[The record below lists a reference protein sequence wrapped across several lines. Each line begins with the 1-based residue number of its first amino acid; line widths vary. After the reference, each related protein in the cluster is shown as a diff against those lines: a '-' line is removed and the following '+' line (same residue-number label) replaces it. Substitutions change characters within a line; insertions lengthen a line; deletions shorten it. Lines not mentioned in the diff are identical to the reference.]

1 MADRITQFLPLS
13 SSPSNMITKIKDF
26 TLGNNLTN
34 ALKAAL
40 SAVIPVLLFSYLGD
54 LQTGLII
61 ALGALFTFPSDT
73 PSNLK
78 HKINGILVTVLILA
92 SCNLLINLTS
102 PYPFIFYPVF
112 TCLVFILSMLAVYGQ
127 RATMVAF
134 SALMTISIS
143 FSHTHTG
150 WEILYHAGLFLGG
163 GLFYLLVSIIFH
175 YINPHRYTELQ
186 IVECIKLTSKY
197 LNLRGDLWELNS
209 DRKEITRKQ
218 LHLQVELNDIQEKI
232 REILVRNR
240 TNYGSSHQN
249 RKMLMSFMTLVE
261 IMELAVSTSFDHNK
275 LHQKFDEHP
284 KVLMTYQNLAYN
296 LAKNLKSL
304 SKKIRKRK
312 SYSPKN
318 NLVENL
324 YAFENAIT
332 EYEKTLGKTEAS
344 EGVLMLTNMLHYA
357 EKQVEKIKT
366 LERAYTSNVKL
377 KDLKGRDKDLEN
389 LITPDYYPLNTLVE
403 NFSFSSMEFRHSLR
417 ITTTL
422 LIGFIIGKILPF
434 ENVYWILLTI
444 VVIMRPGYGLTK
456 ERTTHRFI
464 GTVIGGVLGFAVL
477 ATGPSP
483 AILGV
488 LTILFLILGLT
499 FNPSNYRIGT
509 TFITLHV
516 IFIFA
521 ILNPTD
527 NNIVLYRIL
536 DTLVGATLAILANH
550 FLWPFWEF
558 LNTNENIKN
567 SIEANRNYLKEI
579 SILYNNKEGINQ
591 KYRLARNQA
600 FIEIGNLMA
609 SFQRMLQEPKSKQ
622 TNLQQVY
629 KFTVVNNA
637 LLSAAAS
644 LGTYTQSHKT
654 TEASASF
661 NIIFDR
667 IIKNLDYAISLL
679 KEENKPTE
687 TEAPI
692 DDISNNSFIELK
704 KIREK
709 ELSQAENIEN
719 IESKEFKIKM
729 QEAQLVIEQL
739 VWLTNLSENIVKT
752 TKILLKPQPQTE
764 TNPLKTFFGSN
775 NPEA

>member
-1 MADRITQFLPLS
+1 MF
-13 SSPSNMITKIKDF
+13 TKIKDF
-26 TLGNNLTN
+26 TVGTNFIN
-34 ALKAAL
+34 ALKVAI
-40 SAVIPVLLFSYLGD
+40 SAVLPVVVFSYFGD
-54 LQTGLII
+54 FQSGLIM
-61 ALGALFTFPSDT
+61 ALGVIFTSPSDT

-78 HKINGILVTVLILA
+78 HKINGLLVSILIISGV
-92 SCNLLINLTS
+92 NLLINVTF
-102 PYPFIFYPVF
+102 PYPILLYPVF
-112 TCLVFILSMLAVYGQ
+112 TLLVFSSSMLAVYGQ

-134 SALMTISIS
+134 SALLTISLS
-143 FSHTHTG
+143 FSHIHTG
-150 WEILYHAGLFLGG
+150 WEIVHQTGLIISG
-163 GLFYLLVSIIFH
+163 GLFYLLVSLIFY
-175 YINPHRYTELQ
+175 YINPHRYIELQ
-186 IVECIKLTSKY
+186 IVECIKLTAKY
-197 LNLRGDLWELNS
+197 LKLRGDLWELNS

-218 LHLQVELNDIQEKI
+218 LHLQVELNTIHENI

-249 RKMLMSFMTLVE
+249 RKMLMSFITLVE
-261 IMELAVSTSFDHNK
+261 VMELAISTSFDHNK
-275 LHQKFDEHP
+275 LHQRFDAHP
-284 KVLMTYQNLAYN
+284 KVLMTYQSLAYN

-312 SYSPKN
+312 SYIPKN
-318 NLVENL
+318 NLIENL
-324 YAFENAIT
+324 FAFENAIV
-332 EYEKTLGKTEAS
+332 EYQKTLGETEAS
-344 EGVLMLTNMLHYA
+344 EGSLMLSNMLHYA

-403 NFSFSSMEFRHSLR
+403 NLSFSSLEFRHSLR
-417 ITTTL
+417 ITVTL
-422 LIGFIIGKILPF
+422 LIGFIIGKVLPF

-464 GTVIGGVLGFAVL
+464 GTLIGGVLGFAIL
-477 ATGPSP
+477 ATGPS
-483 AILGV
+483 ATILGV
-488 LTILFLILGLT
+488 LTVLFMLLGLS

-509 TFITLHV
+509 TFITIHV
-516 IFIFA
+516 ILIFA

-527 NNIVLYRIL
+527 DNIIIYRIL

-567 SIEANRNYLKEI
+567 SIEANKNYLKQI
-579 SILYNNKEGINQ
+579 SILYNNKKGIDAT
-591 KYRLARNQA
+591 YRLARNQA

-622 TNLQQVY
+622 DKLQQVY

-654 TEASASF
+654 TQASESF
-661 NIIFDR
+661 NIVFDR
-667 IIKNLDYAISLL
+667 IIKNLEYAISLL
-679 KEENKPTE
+679 KNDNKPFDKE
-687 TEAPI
+687 FLI
-692 DDISNNSFIELK
+692 DDIFNNSFIELK

-709 ELSQAENIEN
+709 ELMQADEINSE
-719 IESKEFKIKM
+719 EFQLKM

-739 VWLTNLSENIVKT
+739 VWLINLSENIIKT
-752 TKILLKPQPQTE
+752 TKVLIK
-764 TNPLKTFFGSN
+764 N
-775 NPEA
+775 

>member
-1 MADRITQFLPLS
+1 
-13 SSPSNMITKIKDF
+13 MITKIKDF
-26 TLGNNLTN
+26 TLSTNFTN
-34 ALKAAL
+34 ALKAAF
-40 SAVIPVLLFSYLGD
+40 SAVIPVFIFSYLGD

-92 SCNLLINLTS
+92 SCNLLINLTN
-102 PYPFIFYPVF
+102 PYPIIFYPVF
-112 TCLVFILSMLAVYGQ
+112 ASLVFILSMLAVYGQ

-150 WEILYHAGLFLGG
+150 WDILEHTGLFLGG
-163 GLFYLLVSIIFH
+163 GLFYLLVSLIFY

-186 IVECIKLTSKY
+186 IVECIKLTAKY
-197 LNLRGDLWELNS
+197 LKLRGDLWELNS

-218 LHLQVELNDIQEKI
+218 LHLQVELNDIHENI

-240 TNYGSSHQN
+240 TNYGSSNQN
-249 RKMLMSFMTLVE
+249 RKMLMSFITLVE
-261 IMELAVSTSFDHNK
+261 VMELAISTSFDHNK
-275 LHQKFDEHP
+275 LHQKFDDHP
-284 KVLMTYQNLAYN
+284 KVLMTYQSLAYN

-312 SYSPKN
+312 SYTPKN

-324 YAFENAIT
+324 YAFENAIA
-332 EYEKTLGKTEAS
+332 EYEKTLGKSEAS
-344 EGVLMLTNMLHYA
+344 EGVLMLSNMLHYA
-357 EKQVEKIKT
+357 EKQVEKIKI

-403 NFSFSSMEFRHSLR
+403 NFSFSSLEFRHSLR

-422 LIGFIIGKILPF
+422 VIGFIIGKILPF

-456 ERTTHRFI
+456 ERTANRFI
-464 GTVIGGVLGFAVL
+464 GTLIGGVLGFAVL
-477 ATGPSP
+477 ATGPSTT
-483 AILGV
+483 ILGG
-488 LTILFLILGLT
+488 LTILFLIMGLT
-499 FNPSNYRIGT
+499 FNPSNYKIGT

-527 NNIVLYRIL
+527 NDIVLYRVL

-550 FLWPFWEF
+550 FLWPYWES

-567 SIEANRNYLKEI
+567 SIEANRNYLKQI
-579 SILYNNKEGINQ
+579 SILYNSKESVNAN
-591 KYRLARNQA
+591 YRLARNQA

-622 TNLQQVY
+622 DKLQQVY

-637 LLSAAAS
+637 LLSSAAS

-661 NIIFDR
+661 NIVFDR
-667 IIKNLDYAISLL
+667 IIKNLDCAILLL
-679 KEENKPTE
+679 KNENKPTE
-687 TEAPI
+687 TDTII
-692 DDISNNSFIELK
+692 DDIFNNSFIELK

-709 ELSQAENIEN
+709 ELMQGAD
-719 IESKEFKIKM
+719 IESEDFKLKM

-739 VWLTNLSENIVKT
+739 VWLTNLSENIIKT
-752 TKILLKPQPQTE
+752 TKVLLKPQPQIE

-775 NPEA
+775 SPEAL

>member
-1 MADRITQFLPLS
+1 
-13 SSPSNMITKIKDF
+13 MIAKIKEL
-26 TLGNNLTN
+26 TLGTNFTN
-34 ALKAAL
+34 AIKVGLAVAIPTL
-40 SAVIPVLLFSYLGD
+40 SFSYFD
-54 LQTGLII
+54 NFEDGLII
-61 ALGALFTFPSDT
+61 ALGVVFTFPSDI

-78 HKINGILVTVLILA
+78 HKINGLLVAILIISSV
-92 SCNLLINLTS
+92 NLLINITY
-102 PYPFIFYPVF
+102 PYPIIFYPIFCTLIFV
-112 TCLVFILSMLAVYGQ
+112 LSMLAVYGQ

-134 SALMTISIS
+134 SGLMTISIS
-143 FSHTHTG
+143 LSHIHSG
-150 WEILYHAGLFLGG
+150 WEMLHHAGLLLAG
-163 GLFYLLVSIIFH
+163 GLFYLLISVIFF
-175 YINPHRYTELQ
+175 YINPHRYTELE
-186 IVECIKLTSKY
+186 IVECIKLTAKY
-197 LNLRGDLWELNS
+197 LKLRGDLWELNS
-209 DRKEITRKQ
+209 DRKEITKKQ
-218 LHLQVELNDIQEKI
+218 LLLQVDLNEKHENI

-240 TNYGSSHQN
+240 TNYGSSNQN
-249 RKMLMSFMTLVE
+249 RKMLLSFMTLVE
-261 IMELAVSTSFDHNK
+261 VMELAISTSFDHNK
-275 LHQKFDEHP
+275 LHEKFDEHP
-284 KVLMTYQNLAYN
+284 KVLMTYQSLAYN

-312 SYSPKN
+312 SYIPKN

-324 YAFENAIT
+324 YTFENAIA
-332 EYEKTLGKTEAS
+332 EYERNLGKTEAS

-377 KDLKGRDKDLEN
+377 KDLKGRDKDLEK
-389 LITPDYYPLNTLVE
+389 LITPYYYPLNTLTE
-403 NFSFSSMEFRHSLR
+403 NFSFSSLEFRHSLR

-422 LIGFIIGKILPF
+422 LIGLIIGKILPF

-456 ERTTHRFI
+456 ERTAHRFI
-464 GTVIGGVLGFAVL
+464 GTIIGGVLGFAFL
-477 ATGPSP
+477 AADPNITT
-483 AILGV
+483 LGV
-488 LTILFLILGLT
+488 LTLLFLILGLT

-509 TFITLHV
+509 SFITLHV

-527 NNIVLYRIL
+527 DKIVLFRIL
-536 DTLVGATLAILANH
+536 DTCVGATLAILANH

-567 SIEANRNYLKEI
+567 SVEANKNYLKQI
-579 SILYNNKEGINQ
+579 SILYNKKKGIDAN
-591 KYRLARNQA
+591 YRLARNQA

-622 TNLQQVY
+622 FMLQQVY

-661 NIIFDR
+661 NIVFDQ
-667 IIKNLDYAISLL
+667 IIKNLEYAISLL
-679 KEENKPTE
+679 KNEDKQVE
-687 TEAPI
+687 TEELI
-692 DDISNNSFIELK
+692 DDIFNNSFIELK

-709 ELSQAENIEN
+709 ELMQADDINSE
-719 IESKEFKIKM
+719 EFRLKM

-739 VWLTNLSENIVKT
+739 VWLTNLSENIIKT
-752 TKILLKPQPQTE
+752 TKILLKPQPQAE
-764 TNPLKTFFGSN
+764 TNPLKTFFASN

>member
-1 MADRITQFLPLS
+1 
-13 SSPSNMITKIKDF
+13 MITKIKDF
-26 TLGNNLTN
+26 TVGTNLFN
-34 ALKAAL
+34 ALKAGL
-40 SAVIPVLLFSYLGD
+40 SAVIPVLTFSYLGN

-78 HKINGILVTVLILA
+78 HKINGILVAVSILF
-92 SCNLLINLTS
+92 SVNLLINITC
-102 PYPFIFYPVF
+102 PYPFVFYPVF
-112 TCLVFILSMLAVYGQ
+112 ISLVFILSMLAVYGQ

-134 SALMTISIS
+134 SALMIISIS
-143 FSHTHTG
+143 FSHINTG
-150 WEILYHAGLFLGG
+150 WKMIEHALLLLSG
-163 GLFYLLVSIIFH
+163 GLFYLLISLIFY

-186 IVECIKLTSKY
+186 IVECIKLTAKY
-197 LNLRGDLWELNS
+197 LKLRGDLWELNS

-218 LHLQVELNDIQEKI
+218 LHLQVELNDIHENI

-240 TNYGSSHQN
+240 TNYGSSNQN
-249 RKMLMSFMTLVE
+249 RKMLLSFITLVE
-261 IMELAVSTSFDHNK
+261 VMELAISTSFDHNK

-284 KVLMTYQNLAYN
+284 KVLMTYQSLAYN
-296 LAKNLKSL
+296 LARNLKSL

-312 SYSPKN
+312 SYTPKN

-324 YAFENAIT
+324 YAFENAIAD
-332 EYEKTLGKTEAS
+332 YEKTLGKNEAS

-403 NFSFSSMEFRHSLR
+403 NFSFSSLEFRHSLR

-422 LIGFIIGKILPF
+422 LIGYIIGKVLPF
-434 ENVYWILLTI
+434 ENVYWILITI

-456 ERTTHRFI
+456 ERTLNRFL
-464 GTVIGGVLGFAVL
+464 GTIFGGVVGFAIL
-477 ATGPSP
+477 ATGPTTT
-483 AILGV
+483 ILGG

-499 FNPSNYRIGT
+499 FNPSNYKIGT
-509 TFITLHV
+509 TFITLHI

-527 NNIVLYRIL
+527 DVILYRIL
-536 DTLVGATLAILANH
+536 DTCVGATLAILANH
-550 FLWPFWEF
+550 FLWPFWES

-600 FIEIGNLMA
+600 FIEIGTLMA

-679 KEENKPTE
+679 KNENKPTE

-709 ELSQAENIEN
+709 ELSKADDINSQ
-719 IESKEFKIKM
+719 EFKLKM

-739 VWLTNLSENIVKT
+739 VWLTNLSENIIKT

>member
-1 MADRITQFLPLS
+1 MSLTEN
-13 SSPSNMITKIKDF
+13 NMITKIKDF
-26 TLGNNLTN
+26 TLSTNFTN
-34 ALKAAL
+34 ALKASL
-40 SAVIPVLLFSYLGD
+40 SAVIPVLLFTYLGD

-78 HKINGILVTVLILA
+78 HKINGILVTVLILVG
-92 SCNLLINLTS
+92 SNLLINLTY
-102 PYPFIFYPVF
+102 PYPLLFYPVF
-112 TCLVFILSMLAVYGQ
+112 ASLVFILSMLAVYGQ

-150 WEILYHAGLFLGG
+150 WEMIQHAGLLLGG
-163 GLFYLLVSIIFH
+163 GLFYLLVSLIFY

-186 IVECIKLTSKY
+186 IVECIKLTAKY
-197 LNLRGDLWELNS
+197 LKLRGDLWELNS

-218 LHLQVELNDIQEKI
+218 LHLQVELNDIHENI

-249 RKMLMSFMTLVE
+249 RKMLLSFITLVE
-261 IMELAVSTSFDHNK
+261 VMELAISTSFDHNK

-284 KVLMTYQNLAYN
+284 KVLMTYQSLAYN
-296 LAKNLKSL
+296 LARNLKSL

-312 SYSPKN
+312 SYTPKN
-318 NLVENL
+318 NLIDNL

-332 EYEKTLGKTEAS
+332 EYEKKLGKAEAS

-366 LERAYTSNVKL
+366 LEQAYTSKVRL

-389 LITPDYYPLNTLVE
+389 LITPQYYPLNTLVE
-403 NFSFSSMEFRHSLR
+403 NFSFSSLEFRHSLR

-456 ERTTHRFI
+456 ERTLNRFL
-464 GTVIGGVLGFAVL
+464 GTIFGGVVAFAIL
-477 ATGPSP
+477 ATGPSTT
-483 AILGV
+483 ILGG

-499 FNPSNYRIGT
+499 FNPSNYKIGT

-527 NNIVLYRIL
+527 GNIILYRVL

-550 FLWPFWEF
+550 FLWPFWES

-567 SIEANRNYLKEI
+567 SIEANRNYLKQI
-579 SILYNNKEGINQ
+579 SILYNSKEGVNAN
-591 KYRLARNQA
+591 YRLARNQA

-622 TNLQQVY
+622 DKLQQVY

-637 LLSAAAS
+637 LLSSAAS

-661 NIIFDR
+661 NIVFDR
-667 IIKNLDYAISLL
+667 IIKNLDYAILLL
-679 KEENKPTE
+679 KNKPIE
-687 TEAPI
+687 TDTII
-692 DDISNNSFIELK
+692 DDILNNSFIELK

-709 ELSQAENIEN
+709 ELMEGADVNSEA
-719 IESKEFKIKM
+719 FKLKM

-739 VWLTNLSENIVKT
+739 IWLTNLSENVVKT
-752 TKILLKPQPQTE
+752 TKVLMKSQPQSE

>member
-1 MADRITQFLPLS
+1 
-13 SSPSNMITKIKDF
+13 MIAKIKDF
-26 TLGNNLTN
+26 TIGTNLTN

-40 SAVIPVLLFSYLGD
+40 SAVIPVFFFSYFVD
-54 LQTGLII
+54 LQTGLIV

-92 SCNLLINLTS
+92 SCNLLINVTY
-102 PYPFIFYPVF
+102 PYPILFYPIF
-112 TCLVFILSMLAVYGQ
+112 TALVFILSMLAVYGQ

-134 SALMTISIS
+134 SALMTICIS
-143 FSHTHTG
+143 FSHIHSG
-150 WEILYHAGLFLGG
+150 WEMIQYTGLFLSG
-163 GLFYLLVSIIFH
+163 GLFYLLISLIFH

-186 IVECIKLTSKY
+186 IVECIKLTAKY
-197 LNLRGDLWELNS
+197 LKLRGDLWELNS

-218 LHLQVELNDIQEKI
+218 LHLQVELNDIHENI

-249 RKMLMSFMTLVE
+249 RKMLLSFISLVE
-261 IMELAVSTSFDHNK
+261 IMELAISTSFDHNK

-284 KVLMTYQNLAYN
+284 KVLMTYQSLAYN

-312 SYSPKN
+312 GYTPKN

-324 YAFENAIT
+324 YAFENAIA

-366 LERAYTSNVKL
+366 LERSYTSNVKL

-403 NFSFSSMEFRHSLR
+403 NFSFSSLEFRHSLR

-456 ERTTHRFI
+456 ERTSNRFI
-464 GTVIGGVLGFAVL
+464 GTLIGGILGFAVL
-477 ATGPSP
+477 ATGPN
-483 AILGV
+483 ATILGG

-499 FNPSNYRIGT
+499 FNPSNYKIGT

-527 NNIVLYRIL
+527 TNIVLYRIL

-550 FLWPFWEF
+550 FLWPYWES

-567 SIEANRNYLKEI
+567 SIEANRNYLKQI
-579 SILYNNKEGINQ
+579 SILYNSKERVNAN
-591 KYRLARNQA
+591 YRLARNQA

-622 TNLQQVY
+622 DKLQQVY

-661 NIIFDR
+661 NVVFDR
-667 IIKNLDYAISLL
+667 IIKNLDYAILLL
-679 KEENKPTE
+679 KNENKPDE
-687 TEAPI
+687 TDTMI
-692 DDISNNSFIELK
+692 DDIFNNSFIELK

-709 ELSQAENIEN
+709 ELIEGAN
-719 IESKEFKIKM
+719 TNSEAFKLKM
-729 QEAQLVIEQL
+729 QEAQLIIEQL
-739 VWLTNLSENIVKT
+739 VWLTNLSENIIKT
-752 TKILLKPQPQTE
+752 TKVLLKPQPQIE

-775 NPEA
+775 NLEAL

>member
-1 MADRITQFLPLS
+1 
-13 SSPSNMITKIKDF
+13 MITKIKDF
-26 TLGNNLTN
+26 TLGTNFTN

-40 SAVIPVLLFSYLGD
+40 SAVIPVFLFSYLGD

-92 SCNLLINLTS
+92 SCNLLINLTY
-102 PYPFIFYPVF
+102 PYPIIFYPVF
-112 TCLVFILSMLAVYGQ
+112 AALVFILSMLAVYGQ

-150 WEILYHAGLFLGG
+150 WDIFYHTGLFLSG
-163 GLFYLLVSIIFH
+163 GLFYLLVSLIFY

-186 IVECIKLTSKY
+186 IVECIKLTAKA
-197 LNLRGDLWELNS
+197 LKLRGDFWELNS

-218 LHLQVELNDIQEKI
+218 LHLQVELNDIHENI

-249 RKMLMSFMTLVE
+249 RKMLLSFITLVE
-261 IMELAVSTSFDHNK
+261 VMELAISTSFDHNK
-275 LHQKFDEHP
+275 LHQKFDDHP
-284 KVLMTYQNLAYN
+284 KVLMTYQSLAYN

-312 SYSPKN
+312 SYTPKN

-324 YAFENAIT
+324 YTFENAIV
-332 EYEKTLGKTEAS
+332 EYEKTLGKTESS

-357 EKQVEKIKT
+357 EKQVEKIKI

-403 NFSFSSMEFRHSLR
+403 NFSFSSLEFRHSLR

-422 LIGFIIGKILPF
+422 LIGFIIGKVLPF

-456 ERTTHRFI
+456 ERTSHRFI

-477 ATGPSP
+477 ATGPS
-483 AILGV
+483 ATVLGG
-488 LTILFLILGLT
+488 LTILFLLLGLT
-499 FNPSNYRIGT
+499 FNPTNYRIGT

-527 NNIVLYRIL
+527 NDIVLYRVL

-550 FLWPFWEF
+550 FLWPYWEAI
-558 LNTNENIKN
+558 NTNENIKN
-567 SIEANRNYLKEI
+567 SIEANRNYLIQI
-579 SILYNNKEGINQ
+579 SILYNSKEGVKSN
-591 KYRLARNQA
+591 YRLARNQA

-622 TNLQQVY
+622 DKLQQVY

-661 NIIFDR
+661 NIVFDR
-667 IIKNLDYAISLL
+667 IIKNLNYAILLL
-679 KEENKPTE
+679 KNENNPKE
-687 TEAPI
+687 SDFII
-692 DDISNNSFIELK
+692 DDNLNNSFIELK
-704 KIREK
+704 KIREQ
-709 ELSQAENIEN
+709 ELMQGAT
-719 IESKEFKIKM
+719 IESEEFKLKM

-739 VWLTNLSENIVKT
+739 VWLTNLSEGILKN
-752 TKILLKPQPQTE
+752 TKILMRDSNFTSS
-764 TNPLKTFFGSN
+764 GSLEIN
-775 NPEA
+775 

>member
-1 MADRITQFLPLS
+1 
-13 SSPSNMITKIKDF
+13 
-26 TLGNNLTN
+26 
-34 ALKAAL
+34 
-40 SAVIPVLLFSYLGD
+40 
-54 LQTGLII
+54 
-61 ALGALFTFPSDT
+61 
-73 PSNLK
+73 LK
-78 HKINGILVTVLILA
+78 HKINGLLVTVLILV
-92 SCNLLINLTS
+92 SCNLLINLTY
-102 PYPFIFYPVF
+102 PYPFLFYPVF
-112 TCLVFILSMLAVYGQ
+112 ASLVFILSMLAVYGQ

-134 SALMTISIS
+134 SALLTISIS
-143 FSHTHTG
+143 FSDINTG
-150 WEILYHAGLFLGG
+150 WEMIQHSGLLLGG
-163 GLFYLLVSIIFH
+163 GLLYLLISILFF

-186 IVECIKLTSKY
+186 IVECIKLTAKY
-197 LNLRGDLWELNS
+197 LKLRGDLWELNS

-218 LHLQVELNDIQEKI
+218 LNLQVELNDRHENI

-240 TNYGSSHQN
+240 TNYGSSNQN
-249 RKMLMSFMTLVE
+249 RKMLMSFISLVE

-284 KVLMTYQNLAYN
+284 KVLMTYQSLAYN

-312 SYSPKN
+312 SYIPKN
-318 NLVENL
+318 NLIENL
-324 YAFENAIT
+324 YAFENAIA
-332 EYEKTLGKTEAS
+332 EYEKKLGKTEAS

-389 LITPDYYPLNTLVE
+389 LITPHYYPLNTLVE
-403 NFSFSSMEFRHSLR
+403 NFSFSSLEFRHSLR

-456 ERTTHRFI
+456 ERTFHRFI
-464 GTVIGGVLGFAVL
+464 GTLIGGVVGFAVL
-477 ATGPSP
+477 ATGPNTT
-483 AILGV
+483 ILGG

-499 FNPSNYRIGT
+499 FNPSNYKIGT

-521 ILNPTD
+521 ILNPSD
-527 NNIVLYRIL
+527 DDIILYRVL
-536 DTLVGATLAILANH
+536 DTCVGATLAILANH

-567 SIEANRNYLKEI
+567 SIEANRNYLKQI
-579 SILYNNKEGINQ
+579 SILYNNKEGINTT
-591 KYRLARNQA
+591 YRLARNQA

-622 TNLQQVY
+622 DKLQQVY
-629 KFTVVNNA
+629 KFTVINNA
-637 LLSAAAS
+637 LLSSAAS

-654 TEASASF
+654 TRASESF
-661 NIIFDR
+661 NIVFDR
-667 IIKNLDYAISLL
+667 IIKNLDYAIMLL
-679 KEENKPTE
+679 KNENKQIE
-687 TEAPI
+687 TDTII
-692 DDISNNSFIELK
+692 DENLNQSFTELK

-709 ELSQAENIEN
+709 ELMEGADVNSEA
-719 IESKEFKIKM
+719 FKLKM

-739 VWLTNLSENIVKT
+739 IWLTNLSENIIKT
-752 TKILLKPQPQTE
+752 TKVLMKPQPQTE
-764 TNPLKTFFGSN
+764 TNPLKTFFESN
-775 NPEA
+775 NPATL

>member
-1 MADRITQFLPLS
+1 
-13 SSPSNMITKIKDF
+13 MITKIKDF
-26 TLGNNLTN
+26 TLGTNFTN

-40 SAVIPVLLFSYLGD
+40 SAIIPVFIFSYLGD
-54 LQTGLII
+54 LQTGLIV

-78 HKINGILVTVLILA
+78 HKIKGILVAILILA
-92 SCNLLINLTS
+92 SCNLLINLTN
-102 PYPFIFYPVF
+102 PYPIIFYPVF
-112 TCLVFILSMLAVYGQ
+112 ATLVFLLSMLAVYGQ

-134 SALMTISIS
+134 AALMTISIS
-143 FSHTHTG
+143 FSHIHTG
-150 WEILYHAGLFLGG
+150 WEILEHTGFFLSG
-163 GLFYLLVSIIFH
+163 GLFYLLVSLIFY
-175 YINPHRYTELQ
+175 YINPHHYTELQ
-186 IVECIKLTSKY
+186 IVECIKLTAKY
-197 LNLRGDLWELNS
+197 LKLRGDLWELNS

-218 LHLQVELNDIQEKI
+218 LHLQVELNDIHENI

-249 RKMLMSFMTLVE
+249 RKMLLSFITLVE
-261 IMELAVSTSFDHNK
+261 VMELAISTSFDHNK
-275 LHQKFDEHP
+275 LHQKFDDHP
-284 KVLMTYQNLAYN
+284 KVLMTYQSLAYN
-296 LAKNLKSL
+296 LARNLKSL

-318 NLVENL
+318 NLIDNL
-324 YAFENAIT
+324 FAFENAIN
-332 EYEKTLGKTEAS
+332 EYEKNLGKTEAS

-403 NFSFSSMEFRHSLR
+403 NFSFSSLEFRHSLR

-422 LIGFIIGKILPF
+422 LIGFIIGKVLPF

-456 ERTTHRFI
+456 ERTANRFI
-464 GTVIGGVLGFAVL
+464 GTVIGGILGFAVL
-477 ATGPSP
+477 ATGPS
-483 AILGV
+483 ATILGG
-488 LTILFLILGLT
+488 LTIIFLIMGLT
-499 FNPSNYRIGT
+499 FNPSNYKIGT

-527 NNIVLYRIL
+527 NNIVLYRVL

-550 FLWPFWEF
+550 FLWPYWES

-567 SIEANRNYLKEI
+567 SIEANRNYLKQI
-579 SILYNNKEGINQ
+579 SILYNSKEGVNA

-622 TNLQQVY
+622 DKLQQVY

-661 NIIFDR
+661 NVVFDR
-667 IIKNLDYAISLL
+667 IIKNLDYAILLL
-679 KEENKPTE
+679 KNENKPDE
-687 TEAPI
+687 TDTII
-692 DDISNNSFIELK
+692 DDIFNNSFIELK

-709 ELSQAENIEN
+709 ELMQGAD
-719 IESKEFKIKM
+719 IESEDFKLKM

-752 TKILLKPQPQTE
+752 TKVLMKPQPQVE

>member
-1 MADRITQFLPLS
+1 
-13 SSPSNMITKIKDF
+13 MIPKIKDF
-26 TLGNNLTN
+26 TVGTNLTN
-34 ALKAAL
+34 AFKAAL
-40 SAVIPVLLFSYLGD
+40 SAVIPVFFFSYFGD
-54 LQTGLII
+54 LHAGLIL

-78 HKINGILVTVLILA
+78 HKINGILVTVLII
-92 SCNLLINLTS
+92 SGVNLLINLTY
-102 PYPFIFYPVF
+102 PYPLLFYPVF
-112 TCLVFILSMLAVYGQ
+112 TSLVFILSMLSVYGH

-134 SALMTISIS
+134 SALLTISIS
-143 FSHTHTG
+143 FSHINTG
-150 WEILYHAGLFLGG
+150 WEMIQHAGLLLGG
-163 GLFYLLVSIIFH
+163 GLFYLLISLIFF
-175 YINPHRYTELQ
+175 YVNPHRYTELQ
-186 IVECIKLTSKY
+186 IVECIKLTAKY
-197 LNLRGDLWELNS
+197 LKLRGDLWELNS

-218 LHLQVELNDIQEKI
+218 LHLQVELNDIHENI

-249 RKMLMSFMTLVE
+249 RKMLLSFISLVE
-261 IMELAVSTSFDHNK
+261 IMELAISTSFDHNK
-275 LHQKFDEHP
+275 LHQKFDKHP
-284 KVLMTYQNLAYN
+284 KVLMTYQSLAYN

-312 SYSPKN
+312 SYTPKN
-318 NLVENL
+318 NLIDNL
-324 YAFENAIT
+324 SAFENAIA
-332 EYEKTLGKTEAS
+332 EYEKNLGKKAAS

-366 LERAYTSNVKL
+366 LERAYTANVKL

-389 LITPDYYPLNTLVE
+389 LITPTYYPLNTLEE
-403 NFSFSSMEFRHSLR
+403 NFSFSSLEFRHSLR

-456 ERTTHRFI
+456 ERTLNRFL
-464 GTVIGGVLGFAVL
+464 GTIIGGVVAFAVL
-477 ATGPSP
+477 ATGPGTT
-483 AILGV
+483 ILGA

-499 FNPSNYRIGT
+499 FNPSNYKIGT

-527 NNIVLYRIL
+527 NNIVLYRVL

-550 FLWPFWEF
+550 FLWPYWES
-558 LNTNENIKN
+558 LNTNVNIKN
-567 SIEANRNYLKEI
+567 SIEANRNYLKQI
-579 SILYNNKEGINQ
+579 SILYNSKQGVTAS
-591 KYRLARNQA
+591 YRLARNQA

-622 TNLQQVY
+622 NKLQQVY
-629 KFTVVNNA
+629 KFTVINNA
-637 LLSAAAS
+637 LLSSAAS

-654 TEASASF
+654 TEASESF
-661 NIIFDR
+661 NIVFDR
-667 IIKNLDYAISLL
+667 IIKNLDYSILLL
-679 KEENKPTE
+679 KEENKPIETE
-687 TEAPI
+687 TII
-692 DDISNNSFIELK
+692 DENSKQSFIELK

-709 ELSQAENIEN
+709 ELMQADDLNSE
-719 IESKEFKIKM
+719 EFKLKM
-729 QEAQLVIEQL
+729 QESQLVIEQL
-739 VWLTNLSENIVKT
+739 IWLTNLSENIVKT
-752 TKILLKPQPQTE
+752 TKVLIK
-764 TNPLKTFFGSN
+764 S
-775 NPEA
+775 